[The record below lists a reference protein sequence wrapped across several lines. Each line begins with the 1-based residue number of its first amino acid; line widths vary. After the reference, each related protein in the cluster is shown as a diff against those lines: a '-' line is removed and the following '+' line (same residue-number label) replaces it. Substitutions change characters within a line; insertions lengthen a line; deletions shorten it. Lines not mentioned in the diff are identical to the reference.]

1 MDPRGSIFGMRFNN
15 PFVFLVQITLDV
27 LLLPVSDN
35 ESSLG
40 KNAASC
46 GQYLPLDTDNAAH
59 VSPSSS
65 GGIASSVTDSDN
77 CIYELERGYLL
88 PTERTPSSVTST
100 FEATKR
106 RSELHFDTGRGSI
119 FGMRFNNPFVFLV
132 QAIDVSSFL
141 ACALNIA
148 LNYGVHSTA
157 LQFNKRRLCIY
168 EHPNCMDQKH
178 LKHRLEHPVWW

>member
-1 MDPRGSIFGMRFNN
+1 MRFNN

-46 GQYLPLDTDNAAH
+46 GQYLTLNTGTAAH
-59 VSPSSS
+59 DSPSSS

-77 CIYELERGYLL
+77 FIYELERGYLL
-88 PTERTPSSVTST
+88 PTEQTPSSVTST

-106 RSELHFDTGRGSI
+106 RSELHFDIGRGSI

-132 QAIDVSSFL
+132 QTPSERYDVETGLRPLGRIFGVIGCVNETMIAIVGPSKND
-141 ACALNIA
+141 ATAMKA
-148 LNYGVHSTA
+148 VHFAGSIST
-157 LQFNKRRLCIY
+157 
-168 EHPNCMDQKH
+168 PST
-178 LKHRLEHPVWW
+178 